1 MILFASAEFGGV
13 ASALRER
20 APQLRPGQYKVSR
33 FDNGELRIDVE
44 TPVKDERCFILGT
57 IAPPDT
63 RLTSTLL
70 LAHTLRKEGALE
82 VTGVLPY
89 LAYSRQDKDKPGE
102 SLAAAWTGALMQASG
117 FDRVITIDVHSV
129 EDQRLF
135 PIPLSSLSPAGIFA
149 DALKRNGLAQATMI
163 APDEGAIGR
172 CEAIRAMAGLSKEPV
187 PYFEKRRTET
197 GIVHSRFVG
206 EVGAHAVLIDD
217 ILDTGATMISACQ
230 RLLCAGVEDIQIMVT
245 HGLFTGDE
253 WQGLCNLAVSRIFCT
268 DTVPLPAGV
277 DRSRIAIL
285 SAMPLLAEAIS
296 GVAEVPAATGS
307 GRS

>member
-89 LAYSRQDKDKPGE
+89 LAYSR
-102 SLAAAWTGALMQASG
+102 
-117 FDRVITIDVHSV
+117 
-129 EDQRLF
+129 
-135 PIPLSSLSPAGIFA
+135 
-149 DALKRNGLAQATMI
+149 
-163 APDEGAIGR
+163 
-172 CEAIRAMAGLSKEPV
+172 
-187 PYFEKRRTET
+187 
-197 GIVHSRFVG
+197 
-206 EVGAHAVLIDD
+206 
-217 ILDTGATMISACQ
+217 
-230 RLLCAGVEDIQIMVT
+230 
-245 HGLFTGDE
+245 
-253 WQGLCNLAVSRIFCT
+253 
-268 DTVPLPAGV
+268 
-277 DRSRIAIL
+277 
-285 SAMPLLAEAIS
+285 
-296 GVAEVPAATGS
+296 
-307 GRS
+307 